1 LNYSIGLERISL
13 AVEFHKKF
21 EEYLD
26 NVSKATSEPSK
37 TFLFLKFVS
46 DVFGGIK
53 ADYAEK
59 LLPELEKYIKVKHG
73 AVAVTGRVD
82 VFLGNLIIE
91 FESDLTSTLQEAEN
105 QLKRYIAILWSEKKH
120 RVEWLALASD
130 GMNFRVYRPRTP
142 IALGERVTSEDV
154 LLEEVDKC
162 NLKVMH
168 RKQGAEWVY
177 VWLDR
182 YLLYRTLVPPT
193 TEEFVKDFGLLSSSY
208 KISDSILK
216 SAWNEIKG
224 TGVETLYDEWAKYLE
239 VVYGTRVQS
248 EDLFIRHTY
257 LATLAKLMAFMFYS
271 GLALPSSDEVESVVS
286 GEVFRQWGIYGFLEE
301 DFFSWILKEKI
312 RDQGLKFV
320 MDLLGRLR
328 RYDLTKLEEDVLKG
342 LYQELVDPKE
352 RHDLGEYYT
361 PDWLAESIAKENI
374 EAHPEVSILDPA
386 CGSGTFLVATVRIKR
401 KKLDN
406 KSPEQVLNHI
416 LGNVVGIDIH
426 PLAVI
431 TAKVNYLLALGDLI
445 RKHRRGRI
453 TIPVYM
459 GDSIRLP
466 KEVETLEEGVVA
478 YIVEGPKDKRF
489 FIPRIIAENAEAH
502 DEVIQVIRDYVKNVK
517 KLEKEQFINFLELRA
532 QIFAK
537 ILEKKPKIQN
547 AVFSSLFKTASSMWE
562 LEKDERDTVWAFI
575 LMNIFKPLFFF
586 LRDKK
591 FDLIIGN
598 PPWLS
603 YRYVR
608 STDYQEEL
616 KKLIVEEYKL
626 LPSSKAEL
634 ITHMELATLFFSRT
648 ADLYLKEDGIVS
660 FVMPRSIFSADQH
673 DNFRNGAF
681 TPRLGFLKIFDLLKV
696 KPLFNVPSSVFIARK
711 DMKTKYPVK
720 TIVYSGELPSKNEGL
735 REAEKCL
742 TIRET
747 KLKLGAIG
755 ERSFLTE
762 KVLRIPKMQ
771 SDYYKKIYQGAT
783 IVPRQIWLVDITSHP
798 KFGINLQMPYVKT
811 SERAEKLAKEAYKN
825 LSFEGVVEP
834 QFLFSL
840 LTGSEIVPFGTLSPP
855 TIVAPIE
862 PTNTK
867 YRLINSEEAERRGFL
882 NLKKWLNRA
891 ELEWKRRRE
900 EKAEKMTIYQRLD
913 RQMGLSRQ
921 NPKAKYKVIY
931 NTSGTYLASAIV
943 ENKRPTVK
951 VNSTKFQLKGILID
965 CTLYSYETNSKDEA
979 FYIASILNSSIIDEV
994 IKPAQARGLFGP
1006 RHIHKKPF
1014 EISIP
1019 KFDSR
1024 NNIHR
1029 ELSTLG
1035 KICTS
1040 EVEKILPNLAKEVDS
1055 IGWIRKKINVT
1066 LKQHLDQIDDL
1077 VLKLFEAN
1085 ENRGTL
1091 TIFT

>member
-1 LNYSIGLERISL
+1 LT
-13 AVEFHKKF
+13 VEFEKNF

-26 NVSKATSEPSK
+26 NVSKATTEPSK
-37 TFLFLKFVS
+37 TYLFLKFIS
-46 DVFGGIK
+46 DVFGGIN

-73 AVAVTGRVD
+73 TVAVTGRVD

-91 FESDLTSTLQEAEN
+91 FESDLTSTLQEAED

-120 RVEWLALASD
+120 RIEWLALASD
-130 GMNFRVYRPRTP
+130 GINFRVYRPRTP
-142 IALGERVTSEDV
+142 IPLGERVTTEDV

-162 NLKVMH
+162 NLKVMY

-182 YLLYRTLVPPT
+182 YLLYRTLISPT

-216 SAWNEIKG
+216 NAWNEVKG

-239 VVYGTRVQS
+239 IVYGTKVQS

-271 GLALPSSDEVESVVS
+271 GLALPSTEEIESVVS
-286 GEVFRQWGIYGFLEE
+286 GDIFRQWGIYGFLEE
-301 DFFSWILKEKI
+301 DFFSWILKEKV
-312 RDQGLKFV
+312 RDQGFKFV
-320 MDLLGRLR
+320 MDLLGRLQ

-361 PDWLAESIAKENI
+361 PDWLAESIAKENL
-374 EAHPEVSILDPA
+374 EPHPEASVLDPA
-386 CGSGTFLVATVRIKR
+386 CGSGTFLVATIKVKR
-401 KKLDN
+401 KKLG
-406 KSPEQVLNHI
+406 KQSPEQVLNHI

-478 YIVEGPKDKRF
+478 YIVRGPQNKQF
-489 FIPRIIAENAEAH
+489 LIPRIIAENAEAH
-502 DEVIQVIRDYVKNVK
+502 DEVIQVIRDYVKSVK
-517 KLEKEQFINFLELRA
+517 KLDKEQFINFLELRA

-537 ILEKKPKIQN
+537 TLEKKPKIRS
-547 AVFSSLFKTASSMWE
+547 AVFNSLFKTASSMWE
-562 LEKDERDTVWAFI
+562 LQKDEKDTVWAFI
-575 LMNIFKPLFFF
+575 LMNVFKPLFFF
-586 LRDKK
+586 LRAKK

-616 KKLIVEEYKL
+616 KKLIIKEYKL

-634 ITHMELATLFFSRT
+634 ITHMELATLFLSRT
-648 ADLYLKEDGIVS
+648 SDLYLREDGTIS
-660 FVMPRSIFSADQH
+660 FVMPRSVFSADQH

-681 TPRLGFLKIFDLLKV
+681 IPRLGFMKIFDLLRV
-696 KPLFNVPSSVFIARK
+696 KPLFNMPSSVFVARK
-711 DMKTKYPVK
+711 NMKTKYPVK
-720 TIVYSGELPSKNEGL
+720 TIVFSGNLPSKNEGL
-735 REAEKCL
+735 SEAEKCL
-742 TIRET
+742 IMRET
-747 KLKLGAIG
+747 ILRLGAIG

-762 KVLRIPKMQ
+762 KFLRIPKMK
-771 SDYYKKIYQGAT
+771 SDYYKKIFQGAT
-783 IVPRQIWLVDITSHP
+783 IVPRQFWFIDIIPHP
-798 KFGINLQMPYVKT
+798 KFGISPQTPFVKT
-811 SERAEKLAKEAYKN
+811 SERAKRLAKKEYEN
-825 LSFEGVVEP
+825 LTIEGSIESE
-834 QFLFSL
+834 FLYST
-840 LTGSEIVPFGTLSPP
+840 LTGSEIVPFGYLESP
-855 TIVAPIE
+855 TIIAPIE
-862 PTNTK
+862 PRGNQ
-867 YRLINSEEAERRGFL
+867 YRLIDPEEAETKGFL
-882 NLKKWLNRA
+882 NLAKWLSHIEREWRNR
-891 ELEWKRRRE
+891 RG
-900 EKAEKMTIYQRLD
+900 EKAERMSALAWLNYANKLTRL
-913 RQMGLSRQ
+913 
-921 NPKAKYKVIY
+921 NPRAKYKVVY
-931 NTSGTYLASAIV
+931 NTSGTYLASAVV
-943 ENKRPTVK
+943 ENKKPSIEINGTRVRL
-951 VNSTKFQLKGILID
+951 NGIVVD
-965 CTLYSYETNSKDEA
+965 CTLYSYETDSEDEA
-979 FYIASILNSSIIDEV
+979 HYLSAMLNSSIIDEA

-1014 EISIP
+1014 EIPIP
-1019 KFDSR
+1019 KFNSR
-1024 NNIHR
+1024 NRVHR
-1029 ELSTLG
+1029 KLSRLG

-1040 EVEKILPNLAKEVDS
+1040 EVEKMLPDLAREYDS
-1055 IGWIRKKINVT
+1055 IGWIRKKVNET
-1066 LKQHLDQIDDL
+1066 LKPHLDQIDDL
-1077 VLKLFEAN
+1077 VLELFEAN
-1085 ENRGTL
+1085 ENEGTL
-1091 TIFT
+1091 TAFTM

>member
-1 LNYSIGLERISL
+1 MT
-13 AVEFHKKF
+13 VEFEKKF

-26 NVSKATSEPSK
+26 NISKATTEPSK
-37 TFLFLKFVS
+37 TYLFLKFVS
-46 DVFGGIK
+46 DVFGGIN

-73 AVAVTGRVD
+73 TVAVTGRVD

-91 FESDLTSTLQEAEN
+91 FESNLTNTLQEAED
-105 QLKRYIAILWSEKKH
+105 QLKRYIAILWSEKKQ

-142 IALGERVTSEDV
+142 IVLGERVTSEDV

-162 NLKVMH
+162 NLKVMYQ
-168 RKQGAEWVY
+168 KQGVEWVY

-182 YLLYRTLVPPT
+182 YLLYRTLIPPT
-193 TEEFVKDFGLLSSSY
+193 TEEFVNDFGLLSSSY
-208 KISDSILK
+208 KISDSILRN
-216 SAWNEIKG
+216 AWNEVKG

-239 VVYGTRVQS
+239 IVYGTKVQS

-271 GLALPSSDEVESVVS
+271 GLALPSTEEIESVVS
-286 GEVFRQWGIYGFLEE
+286 GDVFRQWGIYGFLEE
-301 DFFSWILKEKI
+301 DFFSWILKEKV

-342 LYQELVDPKE
+342 LYQELIDPKE

-361 PDWLAESIAKENI
+361 PDWLAESIVEENL
-374 EAHPEVSILDPA
+374 ETHPEASVLDPA
-386 CGSGTFLVATVRIKR
+386 CGSGTFLVATIKIKR
-401 KKLDN
+401 KKLGK

-445 RKHRRGRI
+445 RKYRRGRI

-478 YIVEGPKDKRF
+478 YIVRGPQDKQF
-489 FIPRIIAENAEAH
+489 LIPRIIAENAEAH
-502 DEVIQVIRDYVKNVK
+502 DEVIQVIRDYVKSVK
-517 KLEKEQFINFLELRA
+517 KLDKEQFINFLELRA
-532 QIFAK
+532 QILAK
-537 ILEKKPKIQN
+537 ILEKKPKIQK

-562 LEKDERDTVWAFI
+562 LKKDEKDTIWAFI

-586 LRDKK
+586 LRAKK

-608 STDYQEEL
+608 STDYQEDL
-616 KKLIVEEYKL
+616 KKLIIKEYKL

-648 ADLYLKEDGIVS
+648 SDLYLSESGIVS
-660 FVMPRSIFSADQH
+660 FVMPRSVFSADQH
-673 DNFRNGAF
+673 DNFRKGAF
-681 TPRLGFLKIFDLLKV
+681 APRLGFVKIFDLLKV
-696 KPLFNVPSSVFIARK
+696 KPLFNMPSSVFIARK

-720 TIVYSGELPSKNEGL
+720 TIIHSGELPSKNEGL
-735 REAEKCL
+735 REAQKYL
-742 TIRET
+742 TTRET
-747 KLKLGAIG
+747 NLKLGALG

-762 KVLRIPKMQ
+762 KVLRIPKTQ

-783 IVPRQIWLVDITSHP
+783 IVPRQIWFVDITSHP

-811 SERAEKLAKEAYKN
+811 SERAERLAKEAYKN

-834 QFLFSL
+834 QFLYCL
-840 LTGSEIVPFGTLSPP
+840 LTGSEVVPFGTLKSPI
-855 TIVAPIE
+855 IVAPVE

-867 YRLINSEEAERRGFL
+867 YRLIDSEEAATRGFL

-891 ELEWKRRRE
+891 ELEWKKRRE
-900 EKAEKMTIYQRLD
+900 EKAEKMTIYERLD
-913 RQMGLSRQ
+913 RQMGLSKQ

-943 ENKRPTVK
+943 ENKKPIVTL
-951 VNSTKFQLKGILID
+951 NGTKLQLNGILID
-965 CTLYSYETNSKDEA
+965 CTLYSYETNSKEEA
-979 FYIASILNSSIIDEV
+979 YYLASILNSSILDEA
-994 IKPAQARGLFGP
+994 IKPSQARGLFGP

-1019 KFDSR
+1019 KFNSR
-1024 NNIHR
+1024 NSTHR
-1029 ELSTLG
+1029 ELSRLC
-1035 KICTS
+1035 KICTA
-1040 EVEKILPNLAKEVDS
+1040 EVEKMLPDLAREFDS
-1055 IGWIRKKINVT
+1055 IGWIRKKINEN
-1066 LKQHLDQIDDL
+1066 LKLHLDQIDDL

-1085 ENRGTL
+1085 ESEGSLKTWIL
-1091 TIFT
+1091 

>member
-1 LNYSIGLERISL
+1 MT
-13 AVEFHKKF
+13 VEFEKKF

-26 NVSKATSEPSK
+26 NVSKATTEPSK
-37 TFLFLKFVS
+37 TYLFLKFVS
-46 DVFGGIK
+46 DVFGSIN
-53 ADYAEK
+53 ADYAER

-73 AVAVTGRVD
+73 TVAVSGRVD

-91 FESDLTSTLQEAEN
+91 FESDLTSTLREAED
-105 QLKRYIAILWSEKKH
+105 QLKRYIAILWSEKKQ
-120 RVEWLALASD
+120 RVEWLTLASD
-130 GMNFRVYRPRTP
+130 GINFRVYRPRTP
-142 IALGERVTSEDV
+142 IALGERITSEDV

-162 NLKVMH
+162 NLKIMY

-182 YLLYRTLVPPT
+182 YLLYRTLIPPT

-216 SAWNEIKG
+216 NAWKEVKG

-239 VVYGTRVQS
+239 IVYGTKVQS

-271 GLALPSSDEVESVVS
+271 GLALPSIDEVESVVS

-301 DFFSWILKEKI
+301 DFFSWILKEKV
-312 RDQGLKFV
+312 RDEGLKFI

-361 PDWLAESIAKENI
+361 PDWLAESIAKENLETCP
-374 EAHPEVSILDPA
+374 EASVLDPA
-386 CGSGTFLVATVRIKR
+386 CGSGTFLVATIKIKK
-401 KKLDN
+401 KKLG
-406 KSPEQVLNHI
+406 KESPGAVLNHI

-445 RKHRRGRI
+445 RKYRRGRI

-459 GDSIRLP
+459 GDSIRFP
-466 KEVETLEEGVVA
+466 EEVETLEEGVVA
-478 YIVEGPKDKRF
+478 YIVRGPQDRRF
-489 FIPRIIAENAEAH
+489 FIPRIVAENAEAH
-502 DEVIQVIRDYVKNVK
+502 DELIQVIRDYVKSVK
-517 KLEKEQFINFLELRA
+517 KLDKEQFINFVELRA

-537 ILEKKPKIQN
+537 ILEKKPKIRG

-562 LEKDERDTVWAFI
+562 LQKEEKDTIWAFI
-575 LMNIFKPLFFF
+575 LMNIFKPLFFY
-586 LRDKK
+586 LRAKK

-608 STDYQEEL
+608 STNYQDEL
-616 KKLIVEEYKL
+616 KELIIKEYKL

-648 ADLYLKEDGIVS
+648 SDLYLRENGIIS
-660 FVMPRSIFSADQH
+660 FVMPRSVFSADQH
-673 DNFRNGAF
+673 DNFRNGVF
-681 TPRLGFLKIFDLLKV
+681 TPRLGFVKVFDLLKV
-696 KPLFNVPSSVFIARK
+696 KPLFNMPSSVFVARK

-720 TIVYSGELPSKNEGL
+720 AIIYSGELPRKNEGL

-742 TIRET
+742 AMRET
-747 KLKLGAIG
+747 NLKLGAIG

-762 KVLRIPKMQ
+762 KVLRIPKMR

-783 IVPRQIWLVDITSHP
+783 IVPRQIWFVDITPHP

-811 SERAEKLAKEAYKN
+811 SERAERLAKEAYKN

-840 LTGSEIVPFGTLSPP
+840 LTGSEIVPFGSLNPP

-867 YRLINSEEAERRGFL
+867 YRLIDSEEAERRGFL

-891 ELEWKRRRE
+891 ELEWKKRRE

-913 RQMGLSRQ
+913 RQMGLSKQ
-921 NPKAKYKVIY
+921 NPRTKYKVIY
-931 NTSGTYLASAIV
+931 NTSGTYLVSAIV
-943 ENKRPTVK
+943 ENKKPIVK
-951 VNSTKFQLKGILID
+951 VNGTKVQLNGILID

-979 FYIASILNSSIIDEV
+979 FYIASILNSSIIDEA

-1019 KFDSR
+1019 KFNSR
-1024 NNIHR
+1024 NSIHR
-1029 ELSTLG
+1029 ELSRLG
-1035 KICTS
+1035 KTCTS
-1040 EVEKILPNLAKEVDS
+1040 EVEKMLPDLAKEYDS
-1055 IGWIRKKINVT
+1055 IGWIRKKTNET
-1066 LKQHLDQIDDL
+1066 LKPYLDQIDDL
-1077 VLKLFEAN
+1077 VLNLFE
-1085 ENRGTL
+1085 ENGNKGTL
-1091 TIFT
+1091 KAFTN

>member
-1 LNYSIGLERISL
+1 MT
-13 AVEFHKKF
+13 VEFEKKF
-21 EEYLD
+21 NEYLD
-26 NVSKATSEPSK
+26 NVSKATTEPSK
-37 TFLFLKFVS
+37 TYLFLKFVS
-46 DVFGGIK
+46 DVFGGIN
-53 ADYAEK
+53 ADYAER
-59 LLPELEKYIKVKHG
+59 LLPELERYIKVKHG
-73 AVAVTGRVD
+73 TVAVTGRVD

-91 FESDLTSTLQEAEN
+91 FESDLTSKLQEAED
-105 QLKRYIAILWSEKKH
+105 QLKRYVAILWSQRKH

-130 GMNFRVYRPRTP
+130 GINFRVYRPRTS
-142 IALGERVTSEDV
+142 IASGERVTSEDV

-162 NLKVMH
+162 NLKVMY
-168 RKQGAEWVY
+168 RKQGVEWVY
-177 VWLDR
+177 VWIDR
-182 YLLYRTLVPPT
+182 YLLYRTLIPPT
-193 TEEFVKDFGLLSSSY
+193 TEEFVKDFGLLSTSY
-208 KISDSILK
+208 KISDGILK
-216 SAWNEIKG
+216 NAWNEVKG

-239 VVYGTRVQS
+239 IVYGTKVQS

-286 GEVFRQWGIYGFLEE
+286 GDVFRRWGIYGFLEE
-301 DFFSWILKEKI
+301 DFFSWILKEKV

-361 PDWLAESIAKENI
+361 PDWLAESMARESL
-374 EAHPEVSILDPA
+374 EPHPEISVLDPA
-386 CGSGTFLVATVRIKR
+386 CGSGTFLVAAITTKR
-401 KKLDN
+401 KKLG
-406 KSPEQVLNHI
+406 KESPEKVLNHI
-416 LGNVVGIDIH
+416 LRNVVGIDIH

-445 RKHRRGRI
+445 RKYKHGRI

-478 YIVEGPKDKRF
+478 YIVKGPQEKQFR
-489 FIPRIIAENAEAH
+489 IPRAVAENAEAH
-502 DEVIQVIRDYVKNVK
+502 DEVIQVVRDYVRNVR
-517 KLEKEQFINFLELRA
+517 KLDKEQFVNFLELRA
-532 QIFAK
+532 QALIRIFD
-537 ILEKKPKIQN
+537 KKPKIRR
-547 AVFSSLFKTASSMWE
+547 AVFNALFETASSMWE
-562 LEKDERDTVWAFI
+562 LQKDEKDTIWAFI

-586 LRDKK
+586 LREKK

-616 KKLIVEEYKL
+616 KEFIIKEYRL

-634 ITHMELATLFFSRT
+634 ITHMELATLFFART
-648 ADLYLKEDGIVS
+648 SDLYLSENGIIS
-660 FVMPRSIFSADQH
+660 FVMPRSVFSADQH

-681 TPRLGFLKIFDLLKV
+681 TPKLGFVKIFDLLKV

-711 DMKTKYPVK
+711 DVKTKYPVK
-720 TIVYSGELPSKNEGL
+720 TAVYSGELPSKNEEL
-735 REAEKCL
+735 REAERCL
-742 TIRET
+742 TMRET

-762 KVLRIPKMQ
+762 KALRIPKMQ

-783 IVPRQIWLVDITSHP
+783 IVPRQIWLVDIISHP

-811 SERAEKLAKEAYKN
+811 SERAERLAKEAYKN

-840 LTGSEIVPFGTLSPP
+840 LTGSEIVPFGSLAPL

-867 YRLINSEEAERRGFL
+867 YRLIDSKEAEIRGFL

-891 ELEWKRRRE
+891 ELEWKKRRE
-900 EKAEKMTIYQRLD
+900 EKAEKMTIYQRLN
-913 RQMGLSRQ
+913 RQMGLTKQ

-931 NTSGTYLASAIV
+931 NTSGTYLVSAVV
-943 ENKRPTVK
+943 ENRKPVVTV
-951 VNSTKFQLKGILID
+951 NGAELQLNGIIID
-965 CTLYSYETNSKDEA
+965 HKLYWYETNNESEA
-979 FYIASILNSSIIDEV
+979 YYLSTILNSAIIDEA
-994 IKPAQARGLFGP
+994 IKPAQSRGLFGP
-1006 RHIHKKPF
+1006 RDIHKKPF
-1014 EISIP
+1014 EIAIP
-1019 KFDSR
+1019 KFNSR
-1024 NNIHR
+1024 NSIQR
-1029 ELSTLG
+1029 ELSRLG
-1035 KICTS
+1035 KVCTS
-1040 EVEKILPNLAKEVDS
+1040 EVEKTLPDLAKEYDS
-1055 IGWIRKKINVT
+1055 IGWIRKKINET
-1066 LKQHLDQIDDL
+1066 LKTHLNQIDDL

-1085 ENRGTL
+1085 EEKGTL
-1091 TIFT
+1091 KAFTN